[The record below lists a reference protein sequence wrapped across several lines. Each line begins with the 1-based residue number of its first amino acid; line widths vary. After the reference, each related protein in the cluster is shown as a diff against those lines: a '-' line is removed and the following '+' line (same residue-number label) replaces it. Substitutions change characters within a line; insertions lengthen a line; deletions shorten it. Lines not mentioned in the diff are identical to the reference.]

1 MVVRDNPVASA
12 TSEIPPRP
20 RLWASAAAQRRRI
33 RSSMIGDR
41 AWNFAWIFATV
52 VCVFIRTT
60 YGQGNHCP
68 VHFASA
74 PMLIIAT
81 YRNRSKSSR
90 PVTPD
95 VNCTQALV
103 VAGLQGEG
111 LNMNP
116 HGQKGGNP

>member
-74 PMLIIAT
+74 PKYNI
-81 YRNRSKSSR
+81 
-90 PVTPD
+90 
-95 VNCTQALV
+95 V
-103 VAGLQGEG
+103 VSPLSIWVEGQHREAGGAHVRRG
-111 LNMNP
+111 DS
-116 HGQKGGNP
+116 GRD

>member
-74 PMLIIAT
+74 PNGEKIRELEGIDPIAHF
-81 YRNRSKSSR
+81 SPDSR
-90 PVTPD
+90 RLFSVTSI
-95 VNCTQALV
+95 
-103 VAGLQGEG
+103 
-111 LNMNP
+111 
-116 HGQKGGNP
+116 